1 MQNFEIYDLI
11 EIAVFFAVLLLLVK
25 PLGGYMAKVF
35 QGEKNLLSPV
45 MRPLERLIYRIAGI
59 DEKKETGWKR
69 YAFSLLLFNFT
80 LMVFIFLVLLLQGVL
95 PLNPEGLPRFSLPLA
110 FNTAVSFATN
120 TNWQAYSGE
129 STASYFTQTVAL
141 TLSHFITPAI
151 GTTVIIALIRG
162 IVRRTVREIGN
173 FWVDLTRSI
182 LYILLPI
189 ALVAAIFLISQGVI
203 QNFSGYQAAHL
214 VQPVTGAAGSSISKQ
229 TIPMGPVASFESIKL
244 LGTNGGG
251 FFGANSAHPYENP
264 SPLTN
269 FIEMLLF
276 LAIPLSL
283 TYTFG
288 KMVGNTRQGWAIL
301 TAMMVILIAS
311 LGIMYWAEH
320 AGNPL
325 IHQQGVAGPNME
337 GKEVRFGIG
346 GSTLFAAGTTATS
359 DGAVNSMHDS
369 YTPLGGGMTLFL
381 MLLSE
386 VVPGGVGSGLYT
398 MLGFVIIAVFV
409 AGLMIGRTPEYLG
422 KKIEVREMWM
432 SVIIVLTS
440 GVSVLI
446 FSGIALLISAGTS
459 SILNPGPHGLS
470 EVLYA
475 FASGSNNNGSAF
487 AGLNANTSFY
497 NFTLGAGMLLGR
509 FVPAVA
515 ALAMAGSLAVKKY
528 VPPSVGTLP
537 TDNLTFIGWLIV
549 VVLIVGALTFLPAL
563 GLGPIIE
570 HLIMT
575 GRK

>member
-25 PLGGYMAKVF
+25 PLGAYMAAVF
-35 QGEKNLLSPV
+35 QGERNLLSPAV
-45 MRPLERLIYRIAGI
+45 RPVERLVYRLAAI
-59 DEKKETGWKR
+59 DEQKETGWKR
-69 YAFSLLLFNFT
+69 YAFSLLLLNFI
-80 LMVFIFLVLLLQGVL
+80 LMIFIFLVLVFQGVL
-95 PLNPEGLPRFSLPLA
+95 PLNPEGFPGFPLPLA

-120 TNWQAYSGE
+120 TDWQAYSGE

-141 TLSHFITPAI
+141 ALSFFVTPAI
-151 GTTVIIALIRG
+151 GLTVIIPLIRG
-162 IVRRTVREIGN
+162 IVRRTATQIGN
-173 FWVDLTRSI
+173 FWVDLTRGI
-182 LYILLPI
+182 LYILLPV
-189 ALVAAIFLISQGVI
+189 ALLAALFLVSQGVI
-203 QNFSGYQAAHL
+203 QNFGGYRQVDLAQPAA
-214 VQPVTGAAGSSISKQ
+214 GAAGLLTTQ

-269 FIEMLLF
+269 FVEILLF
-276 LAIPLSL
+276 LAIPFAL

-288 KMVGNTRQGWAIL
+288 RMSGNTRQGWAIL
-301 TAMMVILIAS
+301 AAMMVILIGS
-311 LGIMYWAEH
+311 LGAMYWAEE

-325 IHQQGVAGPNME
+325 VHQQGIAGPNME

-346 GSTLFAAGTTATS
+346 GSVLFAAGTTATS

-369 YTPLGGGMTLFL
+369 YMPLGGGVALL
-381 MLLSE
+381 LILLSE

-409 AGLMIGRTPEYLG
+409 AGLMIGRTPEFLG

-432 SVIIVLTS
+432 AVIIVLTS
-440 GVSVLI
+440 GISVLV
-446 FSGIALLISAGTS
+446 FSGVALLLSAGTS
-459 SILNPGPHGLS
+459 AILNPGPHGLT

-487 AGLNANTSFY
+487 AGLGANTPFY
-497 NFTLGAGMLLGR
+497 NFTLGVAMLLGR
-509 FVPAVA
+509 FVPALA
-515 ALAMAGSLAVKKY
+515 ALAMAGSLAAKKY

-537 TDNLTFIGWLIV
+537 TNNPTFTGWLIV
-549 VVLIVGALTFLPAL
+549 VVIIVGALTFLPAL
-563 GLGPIIE
+563 GLGPIVEQLQMI
-570 HLIMT
+570 
-575 GRK
+575 GR